1 MPAAASGTA
10 LRRGSEPDNPGQ
22 DRPSRE
28 IRNLLRQLIGEKPP
42 IVSKW
47 RAPNRPTVFLQRS
60 LPPWHVQEAMKPVGA
75 APPLSRLAP
84 ASSAASAAATSAA
97 PRAERPAT
105 SVELDGQ
112 LRPGEP
118 VAGRRIFARSL
129 RSWIYERPSR
139 SAERL
144 GYFRAGAS
152 LAIRG
157 ERAAIEGCPA
167 GWYPVEPR
175 GFVCAEG
182 SASLDENDAVV
193 AAYRGLAAE
202 LGSKLPYI
210 YGTVRRPGPIY
221 TRLPTREEAAKAE
234 GDLDQR
240 MANWLSADGE
250 VGASYAQHVWLRGQ
264 APPDARAAWDAR
276 QSDALPAF
284 LGAGRALPTPEGQ
297 ANHGSEL
304 LAARMKSR
312 QGLSLLKT
320 LLFEGR
326 RYGVTTDLD
335 IVPTDRLRPI
345 QGSERHGV
353 EIGRGI
359 DFPFAF
365 VRTET
370 AKLKRLEKG
379 KLVEAGP
386 AEYWAVLKLTGKQSF
401 FQRRLY
407 FEIEGGNYISDQ
419 DASRLD
425 QAKKMPAWGK
435 NGERWFDV
443 NVSKQTLVAY
453 EGTRAVYATLI
464 STGEAGLEDPAHTK
478 ATKRGIFRI
487 HTKHVSTTM
496 DSDAVGEEF
505 ELRDVPY
512 VQYFEEGYAL
522 HGAYWHDRFGT
533 PKSHGCINLTPED
546 ARRLFFF
553 TKPALPEGWHSAM
566 QKLTGTVLFVHP

>member
-1 MPAAASGTA
+1 VIGA
-10 LRRGSEPDNPGQ
+10 
-22 DRPSRE
+22 
-28 IRNLLRQLIGEKPP
+28 RQ
-42 IVSKW
+42 
-47 RAPNRPTVFLQRS
+47 
-60 LPPWHVQEAMKPVGA
+60 
-75 APPLSRLAP
+75 PPLLLVLLAGAVAACNRSQPAPGDANPLASSTPSAPASAAVRLPLAP
-84 ASSAASAAATSAA
+84 APVQPPSS
-97 PRAERPAT
+97 
-105 SVELDGQ
+105 VGLDGSFRAA
-112 LRPGEP
+112 LEP
-118 VAGRRIFARSL
+118 SGRRIFARSL
-129 RSWIYERPSR
+129 RSWILDRPNR
-139 SAERL
+139 NAQRL
-144 GYFRAGAS
+144 GYFRAGAA
-152 LAIRG
+152 LAVTG
-157 ERAAIEGCPA
+157 ASAGNDGCAAGFF
-167 GWYPVEPR
+167 PVAPR

-182 SASLDENDAVV
+182 AATLDEHDPVV
-193 AAYRGLAAE
+193 VAYRGLGPALAR
-202 LGSKLPYI
+202 KLPYI

-221 TRLPTREEAAKAE
+221 TRLPTRAEAEQAE
-234 GDLDQR
+234 SDLDER
-240 MANWLSADGE
+240 MANWLKADGE
-250 VGASYAQHVWLRGQ
+250 VGASYAQQVWLRGA
-264 APPDARAAWDAR
+264 APPDARAAWEAKT
-276 QSDALPAF
+276 SDPLPAF
-284 LGAGRALPTPEGQ
+284 LGQSRALPTPDGQ
-297 ANHGSEL
+297 AAHEGEL
-304 LAARMKSR
+304 IAARMKPH
-312 QGLSLLKT
+312 QGWSLLQT

-335 IVPTDRLRPI
+335 VVPTDRLRPI
-345 QGSERHGV
+345 QGSEHHGV
-353 EIGRGI
+353 ELGK
-359 DFPFAF
+359 DLAFPFAF

-370 AKLKRLEKG
+370 AKLKRYQAG
-379 KLVEAGP
+379 KLEDAG
-386 AEYWAVLKLTGKQSF
+386 AAAYWSTLELTGKQTF
-401 FQRRLY
+401 FRGRLY
-407 FEIEGGNYISDQ
+407 FETKAGTYISDQ

-553 TKPALPEGWHSAM
+553 SEPALPEGWHSVM